1 MSRDALVKLLEPAI
15 ERLGYEL
22 VDIELKLGGRD
33 GMLRVYLDKVDGID
47 IEDCETV
54 SHQVSAILDVEDAL
68 SGHYTLEVS
77 SPGLDRTL
85 TKPAHFERFMGE
97 DVRVKLRFPL
107 EGRRNFKGA
116 LKSADEKQIEIEVD
130 GQSHSLPLTM
140 IESARLV
147 PQLQSR

>member
-1 MSRDALVKLLEPAI
+1 MVKLLEPTI

-33 GMLRVYLDKVDGID
+33 GMLRVYLDKADGID

-54 SHQVSAILDVEDAL
+54 SHQVSAILDVEDPL

-130 GQSHSLPLTM
+130 GQSHSLPLTT

>member
-1 MSRDALVKLLEPAI
+1 MVKLLEPAI